1 MNEYTSY
8 QDHKGT
14 IWQRS
19 HFSVNAESL
28 NEAKQIIAANNLS
41 SNFVGDLD
49 DGQTI
54 VFHKS
59 EYLYDT
65 LSSMV
70 PDHNQGHATIIVL
83 DSNHETICMNG
94 HDPQVD
100 RSVRKELRVFA
111 WPYKLLPR
119 NASDEEILKAWENG
133 PIPAPE
139 DEREMSEVEIY
150 TPDEFS
156 ERIND
161 NKCAFDN
168 YYVRFIIITL

>member
-1 MNEYTSY
+1 M
-8 QDHKGT
+8 
-14 IWQRS
+14 
-19 HFSVNAESL
+19 AP
-28 NEAKQIIAANNLS
+28 
-41 SNFVGDLD
+41 D
-49 DGQTI
+49 D
-54 VFHKS
+54 
-59 EYLYDT
+59 
-65 LSSMV
+65 
-70 PDHNQGHATIIVL
+70 NQGHATIIVL

-111 WPYKLLPR
+111 WPYTLLPR

-139 DEREMSEVEIY
+139 DEREMYEVEIY

-161 NKCAFDN
+161 DKCALGN
-168 YYVRFIIITL
+168 YYVRFIKITL

>member
-1 MNEYTSY
+1 M
-8 QDHKGT
+8 
-14 IWQRS
+14 
-19 HFSVNAESL
+19 AP
-28 NEAKQIIAANNLS
+28 
-41 SNFVGDLD
+41 D
-49 DGQTI
+49 DN
-54 VFHKS
+54 K
-59 EYLYDT
+59 
-65 LSSMV
+65 
-70 PDHNQGHATIIVL
+70 GHATIIVL

-133 PIPAPE
+133 PIP
-139 DEREMSEVEIY
+139 
-150 TPDEFS
+150 DEFS

-161 NKCAFDN
+161 DKYAFGN

>member
-1 MNEYTSY
+1 M
-8 QDHKGT
+8 
-14 IWQRS
+14 
-19 HFSVNAESL
+19 AP
-28 NEAKQIIAANNLS
+28 
-41 SNFVGDLD
+41 D
-49 DGQTI
+49 DN
-54 VFHKS
+54 K
-59 EYLYDT
+59 
-65 LSSMV
+65 
-70 PDHNQGHATIIVL
+70 GHATIIVL

-119 NASDEEILKAWENG
+119 NAADEEMLKAWENG

-161 NKCAFDN
+161 DKYAFGN